1 MDDPNQE
8 PTQESAQELAEDEP
22 VTLEIDSDKL
32 ELYIAEQK
40 MHQSLPMGFLGGVIG
55 AVVGAAIWAA
65 ITVSSGYQI
74 GFMAIGVG
82 FLVGA
87 LVRVMG
93 KGLEK
98 PFGIIGASFALIG
111 CLAGNI
117 LSGCGF
123 EAADQNVSFF
133 QVVASLTPEIA
144 LDILKYM
151 FSPVDLLFYGIA
163 IYEGYRFAFRQF
175 THEELAEL
183 AEEQPNDPPPD
194 ATMP

>member
-1 MDDPNQE
+1 MDNPNQQ
-8 PTQESAQELAEDEP
+8 PDQETVEELIADEP
-22 VTLEIDSDKL
+22 GDLEIDSDRL

-40 MHQSLPMGFLGGVIG
+40 LNQSLPMGFLGGVIG
-55 AVVGAAIWAA
+55 ATIGAAIWAA

-82 FLVGA
+82 FLVGV

-93 KGLEK
+93 KGLDM

-123 EAADQNVSFF
+123 VAVDQNVSLL
-133 QVVASLTPEIA
+133 QVVGSLTPELAIDM
-144 LDILKYM
+144 LTYM
-151 FSPVDLLFYGIA
+151 FSPIDLLFYGIA

-175 THEELAEL
+175 THEELTPL
-183 AEEQPNDPPPD
+183 AVEKPNASPPD
-194 ATMP
+194 IKMP